1 LNQDLSMQIAAWLQ
15 GIGTVAAVVLALFL
29 QVFLVWLRRPK
40 VRLEVS
46 LDIRDQDLVTASR
59 PEREHYVCWL
69 RARIFVSGRTHSAI
83 NAEVVVQDW
92 RSPADQGAP
101 FAHGNSLRWAN
112 SRDELV
118 RIPSGTW
125 RRFDLICWMAS
136 STVAAEPLLWIAL
149 RHAKTYPPPSWF
161 QLREAGIY
169 EIDLM
174 VVADNMKPSRWSF
187 RFTYNPAMVEN
198 LDDLR
203 DAVKDVELVR
213 K

>member
-1 LNQDLSMQIAAWLQ
+1 MLADVSMREGGPLNQDLSMQIAAWLQ

-92 RSPADQGAP
+92 RS
-101 FAHGNSLRWAN
+101 
-112 SRDELV
+112 
-118 RIPSGTW
+118 
-125 RRFDLICWMAS
+125 
-136 STVAAEPLLWIAL
+136 
-149 RHAKTYPPPSWF
+149 
-161 QLREAGIY
+161 
-169 EIDLM
+169 
-174 VVADNMKPSRWSF
+174 
-187 RFTYNPAMVEN
+187 
-198 LDDLR
+198 
-203 DAVKDVELVR
+203 
-213 K
+213 